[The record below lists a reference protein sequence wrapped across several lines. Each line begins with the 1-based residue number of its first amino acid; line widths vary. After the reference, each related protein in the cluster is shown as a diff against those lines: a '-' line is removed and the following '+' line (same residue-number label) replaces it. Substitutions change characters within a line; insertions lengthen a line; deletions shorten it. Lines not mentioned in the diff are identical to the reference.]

1 MYQFIFSKKFKWFC
15 FIIWICHK
23 ISEVSIASHNP
34 HIGCVRNART
44 CSPFSLQPQ
53 PTACV
58 PCSAHLTDGFKGR
71 LKKRSRRLFH
81 LPCDKA
87 SRSPHVGCV
96 RYARTRSLFYLQPQ
110 PTARVPCG
118 THPTD
123 GFKGCLN
130 SPCFE
135 GYLKIGQSLFSS
147 AETRPCSARHSFQV
161 AFLRCLAGNQAYG
174 KVGFAALV
182 FKKADVVAV
191 DLAAGADGP
200 GFAHLHAAVH
210 FLRVVDFAVY

>member
-1 MYQFIFSKKFKWFC
+1 M
-15 FIIWICHK
+15 
-23 ISEVSIASHNP
+23 
-34 HIGCVRNART
+34 
-44 CSPFSLQPQ
+44 
-53 PTACV
+53 
-58 PCSAHLTDGFKGR
+58 
-71 LKKRSRRLFH
+71 
-81 LPCDKA
+81 
-87 SRSPHVGCV
+87 
-96 RYARTRSLFYLQPQ
+96 
-110 PTARVPCG
+110 PCG

-191 DLAAGADGP
+191 GLAAGADGP
-200 GFAHLHAAVH
+200 HFAHLQAAVH
-210 FLRVVDFAVY
+210 FVGAVDFAVYGFDIAAVERGGFGGAHDFEHVVAQDVVAAESGAFAAEGLVAEAGAGGKGEGGEEGEEFAHGIP